1 MDTDAARVN
10 MLKQQLRT
18 CSVLDDDLLTLLH
31 KTPRENFVSSKYRRV
46 AFADLE
52 VPIGHDQTMMFPS
65 VEARMLAALAIQPSD
80 KILEIGTGSGYVTAL
95 LAQMGQHV
103 YTVELFKD
111 LQEIAEKRIT
121 ELAVNNVTYQV
132 GNGAEGWEKQQ
143 PYDVIC
149 ITGSMPKLPLQFK
162 HQLKVGGRLFVILGT
177 APAMEAILIA
187 RNSDN

>member
-1 MDTDAARVN
+1 M
-10 MLKQQLRT
+10 
-18 CSVLDDDLLTLLH
+18 H

-111 LQEIAEKRIT
+111 LQEIAEKRLT

-132 GNGAEGWEKQQ
+132 GNGAEGWEQQQ